1 MRPTE
6 AGTHPGRTSLLCPGI
21 QLSREGALWQ
31 PGAEPIVQLNR
42 NGTLHAGASNETVA
56 TWTDAVTAN
65 GPHDLVKLLEEA
77 SGHEMHGQAP
87 PTTPRTLAYRF
98 ISGVLTALVNS
109 RYEWDA
115 RNEFVD
121 SSGDDAEL
129 QGYLRGFPAAVETA
143 K

>member
-1 MRPTE
+1 M
-6 AGTHPGRTSLLCPGI
+6 
-21 QLSREGALWQ
+21 
-31 PGAEPIVQLNR
+31 
-42 NGTLHAGASNETVA
+42 HAGASNETVA